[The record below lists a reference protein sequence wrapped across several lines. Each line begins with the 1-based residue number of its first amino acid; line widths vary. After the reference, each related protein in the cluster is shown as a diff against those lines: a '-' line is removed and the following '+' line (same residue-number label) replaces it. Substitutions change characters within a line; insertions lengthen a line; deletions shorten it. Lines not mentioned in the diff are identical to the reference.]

1 MLKALP
7 SEASD
12 STRPCSTSPQG
23 LCSFNDRRR
32 GRPRRQ
38 GSGAAAV
45 PPSSLLPGTRCLV
58 SRVNP
63 ASTLP
68 CVSRLF
74 QSRAG
79 LCALRGGVGEQGL
92 SQRAQLWA
100 LPAPLATPSSL
111 RPWLRSCAL
120 CLLSSVRSGR
130 SWVPL
135 GCGSAGRDV
144 QAEGWAQGQFGEAA
158 ALPSCWVCSCVV
170 LPVCLCAS
178 TAFLSLVEE
187 PWKPACWSLVLGAGR
202 VSGGLRPCTVG
213 SLSSDWPVLLPPGLA
228 LSPGGPGSCQ
238 RSWARC
244 PQETSWC
251 VTAHGSPRS
260 FLG

>member
-12 STRPCSTSPQG
+12 STRPCSTSPRG

-68 CVSRLF
+68 CISRLF

-100 LPAPLATPSSL
+100 LPAPLATPSLPAPVAPLLCSL
-111 RPWLRSCAL
+111 LAVLRAPGAVVGAPRLWKRRQGCA
-120 CLLSSVRSGR
+120 G
-130 SWVPL
+130 
-135 GCGSAGRDV
+135 
-144 QAEGWAQGQFGEAA
+144 
-158 ALPSCWVCSCVV
+158 
-170 LPVCLCAS
+170 
-178 TAFLSLVEE
+178 
-187 PWKPACWSLVLGAGR
+187 
-202 VSGGLRPCTVG
+202 
-213 SLSSDWPVLLPPGLA
+213 
-228 LSPGGPGSCQ
+228 
-238 RSWARC
+238 
-244 PQETSWC
+244 
-251 VTAHGSPRS
+251 
-260 FLG
+260 